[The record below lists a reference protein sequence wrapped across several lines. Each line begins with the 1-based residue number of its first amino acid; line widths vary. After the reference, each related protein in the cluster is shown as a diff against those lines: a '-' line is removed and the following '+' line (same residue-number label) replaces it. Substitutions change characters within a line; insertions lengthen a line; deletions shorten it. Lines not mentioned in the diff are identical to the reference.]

1 MFRTAATLI
10 VVTLVLAASVAAQS
24 KKYGTPL
31 TLKETTKVSDIYAN
45 PDKFAGKRVRV
56 EGPIVD
62 VCEDMGCWL
71 AIGSDK
77 ELQTLRFKVEDGVI
91 VFPMSAKGLHAT
103 LEGVIEIGK
112 PAEDPTVKDTMN
124 EKMKKMDPAE
134 LVKHEKD
141 MAKVTIQI
149 KGEGA
154 EIR

>member
-1 MFRTAATLI
+1 MTRTALALTALTLA
-10 VVTLVLAASVAAQS
+10 VTVSVSAQA

-31 TLKETTKVSDIYAN
+31 TLKETTKVSDIYAT
-45 PDKFAGKRVRV
+45 PEKFAGKRVRV

-77 ELQTLRFKVEDGVI
+77 EFQTLRFKVEDGVI

-103 LEGVIEIGK
+103 LEGVIEVGK
-112 PAEDPTVKDTMN
+112 PAEDAAMA

-134 LVKHEKD
+134 RAKHEKE

>member
-1 MFRTAATLI
+1 MIRPAFALAAL
-10 VVTLVLAASVAAQS
+10 TLVLTVSVSAQV

-31 TLKETTKVSDIYAN
+31 TLKETTKVSHIYAT
-45 PDKFAGKRVRV
+45 PERFAGKRVRV

-77 ELQTLRFKVEDGVI
+77 EFQTLRFKVEDGVI

-103 LEGVIEIGK
+103 LEGVIEVGT
-112 PAEDPTVKDTMN
+112 PAEDGAMTANLTKRKT
-124 EKMKKMDPAE
+124 MDPAE
-134 LVKHEKD
+134 RARHEKE
-141 MAKVTIQI
+141 MATVTIQI

>member
-1 MFRTAATLI
+1 MTRTAFAFAALTLA
-10 VVTLVLAASVAAQS
+10 VTVSVSAQAR
-24 KKYGTPL
+24 KYGTPL

-45 PDKFAGKRVRV
+45 PEKFAGKRVRV

-77 ELQTLRFKVEDGVI
+77 EFQTLRFKVEDGVI

-103 LEGVIEIGK
+103 LEGVIEVGK
-112 PAEDPTVKDTMN
+112 PAEDAAMKD
-124 EKMKKMDPAE
+124 KMKKMDPAE
-134 LVKHEKD
+134 LAKHEKE